1 MTESKILNTAEKEEY
16 NKTVIINNAY
26 FYYLQVHR
34 YCIDT

>member
-1 MTESKILNTAEKEEY
+1 MIESKILNTTEEKEY
-16 NKTVIINNAY
+16 NKTVIVNNKY